1 MSTQPDTQPD
11 TQPAVAFHML
21 LKNKWDALPPGSD
34 YRADTLPVEGFVHC
48 TAEPPML
55 VVVANRF
62 YREQPGEW
70 VILAVDL
77 QKVGADVRWEE
88 ADGHLFPH
96 IYGPIEQHAVTRV
109 VPFPRRQ
116 DGTYYLQE
124 GAL

>member
-1 MSTQPDTQPD
+1 MSTQPDI
-11 TQPAVAFHML
+11 AFHMVP
-21 LKNKWDALPPGSD
+21 KNKWGAVTPGGD
-34 YRADTLPVEGFVHC
+34 YRADTLALEGFVHC

-96 IYGPIEQHAVTRV
+96 IYGSIEQHAVLRV
-109 VPFPRRQ
+109 VPFPRHQ
-116 DGTYYLQE
+116 DGTYYLLE
-124 GAL
+124 GTL

>member
-1 MSTQPDTQPD
+1 MSTQTN
-11 TQPAVAFHML
+11 VAFHML
-21 LKNKWDALPPGSD
+21 PKDRWDALSPGAD
-34 YRADTLPVEGFVHC
+34 YRADTLALEGFVHC

-55 VVVANRF
+55 EVVANRF
-62 YREQPGEW
+62 YREEPGEW

-77 QKVGADVRWEE
+77 QKVGAEVRWEE

-96 IYGPIEQHAVTRV
+96 IYGPIEQHAVLRV
-109 VPFPRRQ
+109 APFPRRQ